1 MGINSTPSNK
11 AIVTLLC
18 GDVSTTEEQDG
29 ITCISECPAHND
41 GKCIL
46 KWKKG
51 CGYSNPYSKLRTCF
65 GGEQNLLAA
74 YWAAYSAKDSKTTSI
89 RDAISQAAGFT
100 PEEAALTDWLNMI
113 IVKNWPISSVE
124 CKVHRNMCK
133 HKLTFSKKRISMM
146 MLLLGE
152 VVESKITQ
160 MLAKAK
166 AVGLYDGFTRNSTHY
181 VALYA
186 SFIEGEG
193 FQDKNTT
200 HRIILLGVS
209 PMLGMNNDAATD
221 GNDDDSTSTDAADDD
236 DDDVEC
242 GHYSYKFDAEHHLHH
257 FNTILKAY
265 GQNVNDLFVAF
276 LSDNASVNR
285 KTARLAGVPHL
296 PCQNHT
302 HALDVGEWWC
312 CSVVISSVIRFGLL
326 IIVQSYR

>member
-1 MGINSTPSNK
+1 M
-11 AIVTLLC
+11 
-18 GDVSTTEEQDG
+18 
-29 ITCISECPAHND
+29 
-41 GKCIL
+41 
-46 KWKKG
+46 
-51 CGYSNPYSKLRTCF
+51 
-65 GGEQNLLAA
+65 LAA
-74 YWAAYSAKDSKTTSI
+74 YRAAYSAKDSKTTNI
-89 RDAISQAAGFT
+89 CDAISQAAGYT
-100 PEEAALTDWLNMI
+100 PKEAALTDWLNMI
-113 IVKNWPISSVE
+113 IVKNWALSSAE

-133 HKLTFSKKRISMM
+133 HKSTFSVKRISMI
-146 MLLLGE
+146 MLILGE

-160 MLAKAK
+160 MLATAK

-181 VALYA
+181 IALYV

-193 FQDKNTT
+193 LQDENTT

-209 PMLGMNNDAATD
+209 PRLGMKKDAATD
-221 GNDDDSTSTDAADDD
+221 GNNDDSTSTDAAD

-302 HALDVGEWWC
+302 HALDVGEW
-312 CSVVISSVIRFGLL
+312 
-326 IIVQSYR
+326 